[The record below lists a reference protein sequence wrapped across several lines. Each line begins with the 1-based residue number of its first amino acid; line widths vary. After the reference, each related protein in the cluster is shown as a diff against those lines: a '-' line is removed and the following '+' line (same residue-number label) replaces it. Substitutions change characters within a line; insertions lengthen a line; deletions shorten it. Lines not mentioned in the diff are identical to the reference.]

1 MATDRLDAI
10 RRMHG
15 PAAERYAQTM
25 KPLLQGL
32 VVSAMQEHVGR
43 EVYDFRA
50 LAQSIAEGIERAYLD
65 GALAESDRAFV
76 EARRRK

>member
-1 MATDRLDAI
+1 MKDRLETI
-10 RRMHG
+10 RHMHG
-15 PAAERYAQTM
+15 QAAERYAQTM

-32 VVSAMQEHVGR
+32 VISAVQSNIGAEA
-43 EVYDFRA
+43 YDFRA